1 MAIDVWS
8 CAKTIEFVWSV
19 HCSLGV
25 TLMRRACGALI
36 GRLFFRD
43 RGRLGARFVRL
54 INREGQRRKYR
65 QTCARSAV
73 LANHQSATLGLS
85 YALAHRTFVSRPNPT
100 EHWPR
105 LGGSNP
111 TLLLHRR
118 LLTTSCRSKVSSRPY
133 VFSHNNNILCC
144 FFVCLFFYHNYLFG
158 QVFKILG

>member
-111 TLLLHRR
+111 TTLLLHRR

-144 FFVCLFFYHNYLFG
+144 FFVCLFFLSQLFVWAG
-158 QVFKILG
+158 F